1 MPGGNMKR
9 WARVAAEISMPVL
22 VACAN
27 LGCGEKFCVEGLDMG
42 TTYKV
47 TVLEP
52 ADANSQYG
60 VQTSQGPD
68 FGVAVSSGETCG
80 AGFDLVAGTT
90 FLVRPVSK
98 VDLMSCYGR
107 IGDVSDLQGAQG
119 VLTQQVSGPVWGGGD
134 LLRTETYSFQ
144 KGGCSGQW
152 QLNFFSSNG
161 PPLDIPV
168 PGEYPPVVI
177 IWTFHPSDTTD
188 IQSCMLPDSKL
199 AEYGYCSD
207 GFIVKLEK
215 T

>member
-1 MPGGNMKR
+1 M
-9 WARVAAEISMPVL
+9 SS
-22 VACAN
+22 
-27 LGCGEKFCVEGLDMG
+27 GCDEKFCVEGLDIG

-60 VQTSQGPD
+60 VQTSGGPE
-68 FGVAVSSGETCG
+68 FGIGMSVLGFPTCG

-119 VLTQQVSGPVWGGGD
+119 VLTQQVSGLVWGGGD

-152 QLNFFSSNG
+152 QLNFFSSNS

-188 IQSCMLPDSKL
+188 IQSCLLPDSKL

-207 GFIVKLEK
+207 GFVVKLEK